1 MWVVA
6 QLLES
11 SHLFFSETSVV
22 LIVKALVLLVIIKI
36 LAILHL
42 LILSL
47 LWNIDVIIFV
57 SPFVSFGVSN
67 HIYVALVDILE
78 DSLTSHQ
85 SLADSSVDSH
95 DLNSIS
101 WLDIVDKVLIG
112 AHGESLWC
120 LSLRDRFWGLLHLD
134 VLLVTEHAE
143 VVHHLESES
152 SIAVLAVF
160 WLSDFSALNVLAF
173 FTLALGASEGGFL
186 HLRGGV

>member
-67 HIYVALVDILE
+67 HINIGLVDVLE

>member
-67 HIYVALVDILE
+67 HIYVGLVDILE

-134 VLLVTEHAE
+134 VLLVTEHAK

-160 WLSDFSALNVLAF
+160 WLSNFSALNVLAF